1 MPQDLDAAAL
11 QQTLGMPPCPH
22 CGNNRQVWRNQ
33 LTGLLTCHRAFCHTE
48 LPEPPEQDPNQFHL
62 DLPQ

>member
-33 LTGLLTCHRAFCHTE
+33 ISGQIKCHRAHCDTVI
-48 LPEPPEQDPNQFHL
+48 EPVEGGAA
-62 DLPQ
+62 